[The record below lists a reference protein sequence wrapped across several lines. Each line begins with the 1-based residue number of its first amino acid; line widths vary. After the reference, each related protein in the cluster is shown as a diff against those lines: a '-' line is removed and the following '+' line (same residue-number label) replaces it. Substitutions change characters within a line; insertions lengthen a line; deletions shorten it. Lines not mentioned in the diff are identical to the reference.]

1 MNICGITI
9 EIFENDEESGLC
21 LAQLL
26 KAEREICIFYGVK
39 DFFDV
44 VLNSIKQL
52 TDI

>member
-9 EIFENDEESGLC
+9 EIFDNDEEPGLC